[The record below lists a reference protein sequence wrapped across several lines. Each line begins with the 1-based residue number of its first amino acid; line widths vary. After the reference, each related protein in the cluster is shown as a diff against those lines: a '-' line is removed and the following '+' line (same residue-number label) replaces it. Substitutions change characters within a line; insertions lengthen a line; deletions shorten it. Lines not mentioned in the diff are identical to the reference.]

1 MTIFKRTNNKKD
13 VEMKRIMIVAGAGA
27 VAVLAGCGPELA
39 QVPYGSEEARWQ
51 KVLRENYAGYEAPRT
66 APPAIRDN
74 VSPRLIE
81 EEEQKRKSEQ
91 PAGMNPP
98 PPAENPPAA
107 EDPAVM
113 VDKAAAQE
121 QPPAAEAKPAEAKPA
136 EKQPEAKPAEKP
148 AEKKTEAKPADKE
161 KAAKPAD
168 KGGESEYVVKPHDT
182 LGALA
187 QKFYGDARR
196 SDVIIRANPEL
207 KKNPN
212 FLKPG
217 MKLVIPKI

>member
-1 MTIFKRTNNKKD
+1 MNRF
-13 VEMKRIMIVAGAGA
+13 MIAAGAGA
-27 VAVLAGCGPELA
+27 VVLLAGCGPELA

-51 KVLRENYAGYEAPRT
+51 KILRENYSGYEAPRT

-91 PAGMNPP
+91 AGSVNPP
-98 PPAENPPAA
+98 PPAENPQAA
-107 EDPAVM
+107 EDPGLM
-113 VDKAAAQE
+113 VDKAAERPAVQE
-121 QPPAAEAKPAEAKPA
+121 QPAAAEV
-136 EKQPEAKPAEKP
+136 KQPAAKPAEKP
-148 AEKKTEAKPADKE
+148 AAKPAE
-161 KAAKPAD
+161 KAAAKPAE
-168 KGGESEYVVKPHDT
+168 KAAGNGEASEYVVKPHDT

-196 SDVIIRANPEL
+196 SDVIVRANPAL

-212 FLKPG
+212 LLKPG